1 MDSFWIILTGSL
13 VAVSCALLGTF
24 LILRKMSMVGDA
36 ISHSVLPGIVIA
48 FFIAGSMQ
56 SIWMLVGAGIIGVLT
71 TFLIE
76 FFHQKG
82 RLQTDA
88 SIGVTFTWLF
98 ALGVILVTYYA
109 GNAHID
115 QDCILYGEI
124 AYVPIDLIYDS
135 SGNPIGPKAVII
147 LAVVLLLI
155 VSFIIAFYKE
165 LFITTFDASY
175 AKAIGIATNK
185 WHYALM
191 GLVSLTTVAS
201 FESVGAILVV
211 ALLIAPAASAYLI
224 THQLKLM
231 LVLSALFG
239 ILSSIGGYW
248 LSYLLDG
255 SIAGAMVTV
264 SGFIFAICYLIVRMR
279 KLLFASVVLL
289 LSGCYNQLAL
299 DGFDNEKW
307 ANPDDCSEYRLEIA
321 DYLIENQEVLLEGT
335 QNEVESLLGQADEHE
350 LYQRNQKFF
359 HYRLTPSE
367 ECGDYETLSF
377 LSIRFNAIGRANL
390 VQVMLRENGK

>member
-1 MDSFWIILTGSL
+1 MDAFWIILTGSL
-13 VAVSCALLGTF
+13 VAVCCALLGSF

-48 FFIAGSMQ
+48 YFIVESMQ
-56 SIWMLVGAGIIGVLT
+56 SVWMLVGAGILGVLT

-76 FFHQKG
+76 FFHRKG

-124 AYVPIDLIYDS
+124 AYVPIDLLYSS
-135 SGNPIGPKAVII
+135 SGTPLGPKAVII
-147 LAVVLLLI
+147 LSVVLILILL
-155 VSFIIAFYKE
+155 FISIFYKE
-165 LFITTFDASY
+165 LFITTFDPSY
-175 AKAIGIATNK
+175 AQAIGISISK

-224 THQLKLM
+224 TDQLKWM
-231 LVLSALFG
+231 LSLSAAFG
-239 ILSSIGGYW
+239 IISSIGGYW
-248 LSYLLDG
+248 LSYALDG

-264 SGFIFAICYLIVRMR
+264 SGCIFAICYLIIQI
-279 KLLFASVVLL
+279 K
-289 LSGCYNQLAL
+289 
-299 DGFDNEKW
+299 K
-307 ANPDDCSEYRLEIA
+307 
-321 DYLIENQEVLLEGT
+321 
-335 QNEVESLLGQADEHE
+335 
-350 LYQRNQKFF
+350 
-359 HYRLTPSE
+359 
-367 ECGDYETLSF
+367 
-377 LSIRFNAIGRANL
+377 
-390 VQVMLRENGK
+390 

>member
-1 MDSFWIILTGSL
+1 MDAFLIILTGSL
-13 VAVSCALLGTF
+13 VAVSCAILGSF

-56 SIWMLVGAGIIGVLT
+56 SIWMLVGAGILGVLT

-115 QDCILYGEI
+115 QDCILHGEI

-135 SGNPIGPKAVII
+135 DGNAIGPKAVII
-147 LAVVLLLI
+147 LSFVLVLI
-155 VSFIIAFYKE
+155 LAFVILFYKE
-165 LFITTFDASY
+165 LFLTTFDSSF
-175 AKAIGIATNK
+175 AKAIGISTNT
-185 WHYALM
+185 WHYVLM

-211 ALLIAPAASAYLI
+211 ALLIAPASSAYLI
-224 THQLKLM
+224 TNQLKIM
-231 LVLSALFG
+231 LILSSIFG
-239 ILSSIGGYW
+239 ILSAFFGYW
-248 LSYLLDG
+248 LSYLLNG
-255 SIAGAMVTV
+255 SIAGAIVTV
-264 SGFIFAICYLIVRMR
+264 SGVIFAICYAFVRL
-279 KLLFASVVLL
+279 K
-289 LSGCYNQLAL
+289 
-299 DGFDNEKW
+299 K
-307 ANPDDCSEYRLEIA
+307 
-321 DYLIENQEVLLEGT
+321 
-335 QNEVESLLGQADEHE
+335 
-350 LYQRNQKFF
+350 
-359 HYRLTPSE
+359 
-367 ECGDYETLSF
+367 
-377 LSIRFNAIGRANL
+377 
-390 VQVMLRENGK
+390 

>member
-1 MDSFWIILTGSL
+1 MDAFIIILTGSL
-13 VAVSCALLGTF
+13 VAVSCALLGSF
-24 LILRKMSMVGDA
+24 LVLRKMAMIGDA

-48 FFIAGSMQ
+48 FLVVGSID
-56 SIWMLVGAGIIGVLT
+56 SVWMIVGAGLIGVLS

-115 QDCILYGEI
+115 QDCILHGEI
-124 AYVPIDLIYDS
+124 AYVPIDLMYDAN
-135 SGNPIGPKAVII
+135 GNAIGPKAVII
-147 LAVVLLLI
+147 LSFLLGLI
-155 VSFIIAFYKE
+155 ILFISVFYKE
-165 LFITTFDASY
+165 LFITTFDPDFSN
-175 AKAIGIATNK
+175 AIGISSSK

-224 THQLKLM
+224 TRNLKWM
-231 LVLSALFG
+231 LALSSLFG
-239 ILSSIGGYW
+239 IVSSFLGYW

-255 SIAGAMVTV
+255 SIAGAMVTI
-264 SGFIFAICYLIVRMR
+264 SGAIFGICYFV
-279 KLLFASVVLL
+279 VVLR
-289 LSGCYNQLAL
+289 
-299 DGFDNEKW
+299 K
-307 ANPDDCSEYRLEIA
+307 
-321 DYLIENQEVLLEGT
+321 
-335 QNEVESLLGQADEHE
+335 
-350 LYQRNQKFF
+350 
-359 HYRLTPSE
+359 
-367 ECGDYETLSF
+367 
-377 LSIRFNAIGRANL
+377 
-390 VQVMLRENGK
+390 

>member
-1 MDSFWIILTGSL
+1 MDAFWIILTGSL
-13 VAVSCALLGTF
+13 VAVSCAILGSF

-56 SIWMLVGAGIIGVLT
+56 SVWMLIGAGILGILT

-115 QDCILYGEI
+115 QDCILHGEI

-147 LAVVLLLI
+147 LSFVFVLILLFVI
-155 VSFIIAFYKE
+155 LFYKE
-165 LFITTFDASY
+165 LFITTFDVSF
-175 AKAIGIATNK
+175 AKAVGISTNK

-224 THQLKLM
+224 TNQLKVM
-231 LVLSALFG
+231 LILSSVFG
-239 ILSSIGGYW
+239 ILSSFFGYW

-264 SGFIFAICYLIVRMR
+264 SGIIFTICYVII
-279 KLLFASVVLL
+279 
-289 LSGCYNQLAL
+289 
-299 DGFDNEKW
+299 
-307 ANPDDCSEYRLEIA
+307 RL
-321 DYLIENQEVLLEGT
+321 
-335 QNEVESLLGQADEHE
+335 
-350 LYQRNQKFF
+350 K
-359 HYRLTPSE
+359 
-367 ECGDYETLSF
+367 
-377 LSIRFNAIGRANL
+377 
-390 VQVMLRENGK
+390 K